1 MAATVGQ
8 SGRLPCKSAIAYP
21 AQRQSRCL
29 HSRAR
34 NSPPAALSE
43 PRCTIAPLHHHLGSS
58 RHSKDCLVN
67 PKAQLS
73 AVCPRQIGLSAGGH
87 GGGHNR
93 GTELHAASVEVRSP
107 TEQPADETEVAPSV
121 FEGFW
126 QWQPPG
132 SSASYQIRYQRC
144 GDSGP
149 AALMVHGFGGNWCA
163 PDPARGPASSTRAI
177 MCQHLLRGH
186 PVCHT

>member
-1 MAATVGQ
+1 MAAMVGH
-8 SGRLPCKSAIAYP
+8 SSRLPRQSAIAHP
-21 AQRQSRCL
+21 AQRQSRYL
-29 HSRAR
+29 HSQAR
-34 NSPPAALSE
+34 HSPPAALLE

-58 RHSKDCLVN
+58 RRSRYCLAN
-67 PKAQLS
+67 PKAHLL
-73 AVCPRQIGLSAGGH
+73 AVCPRQIGPSAGGH

-93 GTELHAASVEVRSP
+93 GSELNAASVEVRSP
-107 TEQPADETEVAPSV
+107 TEQPADEIEVAPGV

-144 GDSGP
+144 GVSGP

-163 PDPARGPASSTRAI
+163 PDVARRLASSTCATV
-177 MCQHLLRGH
+177 CQHLLRSH
-186 PVCHT
+186 HVCHT